1 MKWHLAAVFGM
12 ILLEAGHGAESLPP
26 LKETPQNIREVW
38 SGYDPALEPIEAR
51 VVREWEEEGCTLR
64 YILYSI
70 GHFKGKPAIM
80 AGFYGFPS
88 GQKDLPAVMHMHGGG
103 QRAFLQIV
111 KRYAKRGYAALSVN
125 WGGRLM
131 EGAQAE
137 DPNTDW
143 GAVDPTQ
150 NNVPGYSN
158 LLPNEKSI
166 DPFPSARNNNWF
178 LLTVGCR
185 RGITF
190 LEEQPEVDA
199 DSIGVFGHSM
209 GGRLTGLV
217 AGTDRRVKA
226 ASPSVGGSGFLQT
239 DFWGIP
245 GSARRVRGDVDLFQ
259 RTIAGQVYLAE
270 VHCPMLFLSASND
283 FNAPMDFVERGMKL
297 VPHPNKRI
305 THAVHLNHRFT
316 PEAEVARPL
325 WLDAHLQRRLPFPQ
339 SPEAELVLT
348 GDDGIP
354 VYRVKPDTSR
364 PIEKVHIY
372 YGYER
377 DPRNRF
383 WTDARATT
391 QEGVWEAPCPLL
403 DLEEPLFAFANVH
416 YKLAEHERQSGDPD
430 HFILSVADAAYPE
443 ELQAAKVKATEG
455 VHREMDDFSRR
466 FHDWYTLNIR
476 NPHHWLI
483 STRKLVDP
491 RWEAPRGAALSLEIE
506 TTHANNILSVELKT
520 DTWRSY
526 TGRKA
531 ETWSALVSLNKI
543 GRQKVELSTRDF
555 TNASGESMSDWYG
568 ITELIFQAGAKSKHS
583 PTPIQPWEGEVPQ
596 FHDLR
601 WVDGEPIRRPK
612 PFMPLDSETRNP
624 DEP

>member
-1 MKWHLAAVFGM
+1 
-12 ILLEAGHGAESLPP
+12 
-26 LKETPQNIREVW
+26 
-38 SGYDPALEPIEAR
+38 
-51 VVREWEEEGCTLR
+51 
-64 YILYSI
+64 
-70 GHFKGKPAIM
+70 
-80 AGFYGFPS
+80 
-88 GQKDLPAVMHMHGGG
+88 
-103 QRAFLQIV
+103 
-111 KRYAKRGYAALSVN
+111 
-125 WGGRLM
+125 
-131 EGAQAE
+131 
-137 DPNTDW
+137 
-143 GAVDPTQ
+143 
-150 NNVPGYSN
+150 
-158 LLPNEKSI
+158 
-166 DPFPSARNNNWF
+166 
-178 LLTVGCR
+178 
-185 RGITF
+185 
-190 LEEQPEVDA
+190 
-199 DSIGVFGHSM
+199 
-209 GGRLTGLV
+209 
-217 AGTDRRVKA
+217 
-226 ASPSVGGSGFLQT
+226 
-239 DFWGIP
+239 
-245 GSARRVRGDVDLFQ
+245 
-259 RTIAGQVYLAE
+259 
-270 VHCPMLFLSASND
+270 
-283 FNAPMDFVERGMKL
+283 MDFVERGMKL

-348 GDDGIP
+348 GEDGIP

-416 YKLAEHERQSGDPD
+416 YKLAEHERQSGDPN

-455 VHREMDDFSRR
+455 VHREMDDFSRG
-466 FHDWYTLNIR
+466 FHDWYTLNIQ

-531 ETWSALVSLNKI
+531 ETWSALVSLNKT

-568 ITELIFQAGAKSKHS
+568 ITELIFQAGGKSKHS